1 MTPGNNMAFVR
12 LCVLGVGWDIVIVRF
27 KCCLCHS
34 FMFNGIPLCLCHS
47 FTFDGIHSMHL
58 PWKVYF
64 LVYIYNMKLNI
75 TSFSSCSSKL
85 LPCSGGV
92 GSNFGFRSV
101 R

>member
-12 LCVLGVGWDIVIVRF
+12 LCALGVGWDIVIVRF
-27 KCCLCHS
+27 KY
-34 FMFNGIPLCLCHS
+34 CLCHS
-47 FTFDGIHSMHL
+47 FTFDGIHSLHL

-64 LVYIYNMKLNI
+64 LVYIYNTKLNI